1 MPQREGVIY
10 PKFRDQFAVADFE
23 ADPMPVL
30 SLYPTPAPLELSE
43 LQIQTCGIGGERRTV
58 RGQQLQALPRRE
70 LKTSLVCQIFN
81 WSEPVEWVGV
91 RLADFLEYAGLE
103 APGDGWLAFYSADR
117 FYFEVLPVFLARDP
131 RVLLAYGLNGD
142 LLPLQHGGPLRL
154 VVPFLQGYKS
164 VKWLGQVRAFR
175 QDPVGVK
182 RLLGQSKTAWL
193 GQLWQERSGIVS
205 VLPGNGD
212 TTEI

>member
-10 PKFRDQFAVADFE
+10 PKFREQFAVADFE

-70 LKTSLVCQIFN
+70 LKTSLVCQVFN

-103 APGDGWLAFYSADR
+103 APGDGWPFIPQTVSISRFCPSFWRATLASCW
-117 FYFEVLPVFLARDP
+117 
-131 RVLLAYGLNGD
+131 
-142 LLPLQHGGPLRL
+142 H
-154 VVPFLQGYKS
+154 
-164 VKWLGQVRAFR
+164 
-175 QDPVGVK
+175 
-182 RLLGQSKTAWL
+182 TA
-193 GQLWQERSGIVS
+193 
-205 VLPGNGD
+205 
-212 TTEI
+212 